1 MSGGGPSSDRPS
13 LMRSLGLFVGH
24 VVRGVRSDPAADAP
38 AGAGGTPP
46 EPRRIVA
53 SHRVDE
59 QTRDGIILRRTTIE
73 EIHLPADA
81 GGPPPAPNRPDDSP
95 SDRPP
100 CP

>member
-24 VVRGVRSDPAADAP
+24 VVRGVRSDPEP
-38 AGAGGTPP
+38 A
-46 EPRRIVA
+46 ESRRIIA

-59 QTRDGIILRRTTIE
+59 EHRDGVILRRTTIE
-73 EIHLPADA
+73 EIHLPAGA
-81 GGPPPAPNRPDDSP
+81 GGPPPAPSRPDDSS